1 MKTNFSNFVKLF
13 LAGASLL
20 AVGCTDYG
28 QDIQNL
34 NDRID
39 DLQTD
44 VIDPLAVDLEAVKAD
59 LAAAKTD
66 LQAKID
72 ANKALIDGLTDE
84 LATAKSNI
92 KANADAI
99 AAAQG
104 DIDNLE
110 KAVETI
116 NGQIDNLDKAVEGLK
131 KQDEVFA
138 KDIADLKTAVAN
150 NAAEIAANKQDIAN
164 LTKKVDDH
172 LAAYALFVEKV
183 DAKFIALDKE
193 IEALKAKDAQIDE
206 AIKALQDKDLE
217 LEGKI
222 TALQDAYT
230 LLEGRVSTI
239 EQEFADHLAAFAA
252 VVDRVSKLEAGHDAQ
267 QILIE
272 ANQQAIKNLQDEL
285 AKTNG
290 RVATL
295 EAGLEQQ
302 KKDLAAAKKELQDN
316 IDALDVKLSDY
327 ITKNDAAVKA
337 NADAIKKLND
347 DLTALETKL
356 TNLINS
362 VQEALQKQIDAIKGD
377 LSALKGRI
385 QSLVFVPEHVD
396 GAATIHW
403 AQLGNTLVE
412 GQSVLLYQVY
422 PAECAAAVE
431 AEELQFVFTEELA
444 TSRANAPVLEVVN
457 VAPVAKKEGVIAVT
471 VNARNLGA
479 DFYAG
484 SVKYAVSLVLANKTA
499 NIASCYVNLA
509 PATADQ
515 LDVKLINDTAEQYKI
530 EYVDTKTA
538 HVILPDHKYAF
549 SINGEGAYTIEGMLE
564 KGYVITVEKAAP
576 TYAVN
581 DAQLPNVFKNVVDE
595 SNPYLNFV
603 TVSIDPN
610 KVTKDSVGLVET
622 VTYSYNVC
630 GKTLTA
636 SATVRIVKIQRAI
649 EMKGADIVWT
659 YSQDAMSDAGLE
671 LTNSTDVATIVSHT
685 LPADVTYENVLA
697 VAPTV
702 TVTVDGKED
711 KNVTAIIGGTTDEP
725 TIALSNFAWGKT
737 YTITALYELSSIDV
751 TLTATVNTIDRL
763 RTPVVYDLSKD
774 QWQLT
779 KAFVNDGNVSK
790 TKPEALEALLAI
802 LEGDD
807 EYTNYDL
814 TAAKLLEDIFVK
826 KTKTEVNKANG
837 EEESTTKLQF
847 VNNGSQ
853 IESVYALADYTP
865 NVPAAIDYVYEVTT
879 WYGQKFTFKK
889 NLNIGLTAVDYAL
902 NAEDKTLEHE
912 LDFSTN
918 PAESLAPIYDK
929 LLAQEPVTVDKNDFT
944 ADEYLKLIFVDKKA
958 DNLAEANLVSTVARK
973 TNKADLSNAVLDNTK
988 LVIDNVAGNVVNAKY
1003 SYKDFTTTP
1012 EKVVYTYSYKTWY
1025 GQEITLSKVIKID
1038 LPTKFN
1044 FWRVPEWVYVD
1055 TTNDTGWYYS
1065 KVLADYK
1072 YYMNNYSS
1080 LDLFS
1085 TKNVDMAT
1093 AFDVRIGGENG
1104 QKLVHENASDAV
1116 VTYPLLS
1123 DYNLS
1128 MEFELEE
1135 SGLVSSFAN
1144 YELHYADYD
1153 RVSVPVKGRLFYE
1166 VCVGSTTEKF
1176 ELTTNFTTDEKYVNY
1191 VVKRHEFLKEPTA
1204 ANQQLTIANAK
1215 TYKVQTLAFIDVMDI
1230 REYPADSYS
1239 LIQYTVGGETLY
1251 NRDVALDKL
1260 AAAKLDIDYTNITAE
1275 INVGDD
1281 TNGFMQKDYGNG
1293 TKHNALTAYQPLE
1306 IKSAMLTKLPSGLEN
1321 KIRYN
1326 QAAHELVVDATA
1338 QLNLTG
1344 PQDIKIR
1351 VEFIYYGKVYK
1362 STELTITL
1370 RELSLQ

>member
-1 MKTNFSNFVKLF
+1 MKINFSNFVKLF

-104 DIDNLE
+104 DIDKLE
-110 KAVETI
+110 VAVETI
-116 NGQIDNLDKAVEGLK
+116 NGQIKDLDDAVKDLK
-131 KQDEVFA
+131 DQDEVFA
-138 KDIADLKTAVAN
+138 KDIDNLKTAVAN
-150 NAAEIAANKQDIAN
+150 NAAEIAKNKQDIAN

-193 IEALKAKDAQIDE
+193 IEALKAKDAEIDA
-206 AIKALQDKDLE
+206 AIKALQDKDIE

-222 TALQDAYT
+222 NALQDAYT

-302 KKDLAAAKKELQDN
+302 KQALADAKKELQDN

-356 TNLINS
+356 TDLINS
-362 VQEALQKQIDAIKGD
+362 VQDALQKQIDAIKGD

-603 TVSIDPN
+603 TVSIDPE

-630 GKTLTA
+630 GKDLTA

-711 KNVTAIIGGTTDEP
+711 KNVTAVIGGTTDEP

-763 RTPVVYDLSKD
+763 RTPVVYDLRKD

-790 TKPEALEALLAI
+790 TEPDALEALLAI

-837 EEESTTKLQF
+837 EEEATTKLQF

-902 NAEDKTLEHE
+902 NKENKTIGYQLE
-912 LDFSTN
+912 FQTQ
-918 PAESLAPIYDK
+918 PAESLAPIYDN

-958 DNLAEANLVSTVARK
+958 DNLAEKNLANNEERTGTQL
-973 TNKADLSNAVLDNTK
+973 VLDAT
-988 LVIDNVAGNVVNAKY
+988 AGNTAFASY
-1003 SYKDFTTTP
+1003 TYKDFTETP
-1012 EKVVYTYSYKTWY
+1012 KTVVYTYNYTTWY
-1025 GQEITLSKVIKID
+1025 GQVITVTKKVTLELPLFDFVRNDKWVFTEPISFSNPNEIKYYYSNVLAWYEYADKDVNRLNIFSTQEVNMNTAFNVAPYTLGENGEKVYGEIIQTADLGMYNLSTDFKIVAGQNVKLSKV
-1038 LPTKFN
+1038 
-1044 FWRVPEWVYVD
+1044 
-1055 TTNDTGWYYS
+1055 TNNQ
-1065 KVLADYK
+1065 LAY
-1072 YYMNNYSS
+1072 
-1080 LDLFS
+1080 L
-1085 TKNVDMAT
+1085 
-1093 AFDVRIGGENG
+1093 
-1104 QKLVHENASDAV
+1104 
-1116 VTYPLLS
+1116 
-1123 DYNLS
+1123 DYNLTNID
-1128 MEFELEE
+1128 MIGYLY
-1135 SGLVSSFAN
+1135 L
-1144 YELHYADYD
+1144 
-1153 RVSVPVKGRLFYE
+1153 
-1166 VCVGSTTEKF
+1166 STGIGTEKF
-1176 ELTTNFTTDEKYVNY
+1176 QLPTEFDEGGIYDDY
-1191 VVKRHEFLKEPTA
+1191 TVKRHEFIQDFYANPVSLVLNNADVYRIEIPSLVTITDVRPSTDNHFSLLQYQLDDPSVWYNTYAEVQA
-1204 ANQQLTIANAK
+1204 AMKSKPGLTIA
-1215 TYKVQTLAFIDVMDI
+1215 DI
-1230 REYPADSYS
+1230 NYRW
-1239 LIQYTVGGETLY
+1239 
-1251 NRDVALDKL
+1251 
-1260 AAAKLDIDYTNITAE
+1260 
-1275 INVGDD
+1275 
-1281 TNGFMQKDYGNG
+1281 TNGDGTVNTGFEVGRNADVVYSVKFDVVPLNEIPENLKPQVTFANG
-1293 TKHNALTAYQPLE
+1293 ILTVDASSQLH
-1306 IKSAMLTKLPSGLEN
+1306 LTSPQTFKYRVDLIFTPSGASEG
-1321 KIRYN
+1321 
-1326 QAAHELVVDATA
+1326 V
-1338 QLNLTG
+1338 
-1344 PQDIKIR
+1344 
-1351 VEFIYYGKVYK
+1351 VYK
-1362 STELTITL
+1362 PYEKECIVSVTIAPGN
-1370 RELSLQ
+1370 